1 MDAVK
6 AGEIYLCDFS
16 TSGVGSM
23 QGGVRPCVIVDNR
36 MACVFSPCIHCV
48 PLTSQDKKHMPLHY
62 KLNGHGLYKESTAL
76 CEQYTLVDKSQL
88 TELIFIYKHHSF
100 HTLIISKRHVF
111 LAQLTYVNQI

>member
-6 AGEIYLCDFS
+6 SGEIYLCDFS

-62 KLNGHGLYKESTAL
+62 TLNGHGLYKESIAL

-88 TELIFIYKHHSF
+88 TELIGNI
-100 HTLIISKRHVF
+100 TQLDLINIS
-111 LAQLTYVNQI
+111 QLCKKNMPFTYD

>member
-23 QGGVRPCVIVDNR
+23 QGGVRPCVIIDNR

-48 PLTSQDKKHMPLHY
+48 P
-62 KLNGHGLYKESTAL
+62 
-76 CEQYTLVDKSQL
+76 
-88 TELIFIYKHHSF
+88 
-100 HTLIISKRHVF
+100 
-111 LAQLTYVNQI
+111 